1 MAVLVRELSP
11 KYAGRTARHIRGPAG
26 GTEEFRTLPRIA
38 GSIESPYFQSAL
50 SFWQTKTTTTVVIRE
65 TDDIE
70 WMTPLDAE
78 ERQAFAR
85 EKDTETLAAR
95 ARGDWQEYE
104 DWLARWKLRAAM
116 AKQYSVLLTPEQQD
130 EQEAWAN
137 VQRHALAALFNQRA

>member
-1 MAVLVRELSP
+1 M
-11 KYAGRTARHIRGPAG
+11 
-26 GTEEFRTLPRIA
+26 
-38 GSIESPYFQSAL
+38 
-50 SFWQTKTTTTVVIRE
+50 
-65 TDDIE
+65 E

-78 ERQAFAR
+78 ERQEFAQ
-85 EKDTETLAAR
+85 EKYTETLAAR

-104 DWLARWKLRAAM
+104 DWLARWKLRAAI